1 MKIKSEK
8 IIYRTIVVVLLIG
21 FICFGIYMKRVH
33 DYQQTVKN
41 MTFENIKLSDVK
53 DGTYIGNCNVNLIS
67 AKVEVVVNSGK
78 ITNIN
83 ILEHKNERGQK
94 AEKVI
99 DEVLN
104 EQKIDVDAISGATNS
119 SKVIKK
125 AIEDALKQGL
135 IK

>member
-1 MKIKSEK
+1 MKIKSKK
-8 IIYRTIVVVLLIG
+8 IIYCTIVVVLLIG
-21 FICFGIYMKRVH
+21 SICFGIYMKRVH

-41 MTFENIKLSDVK
+41 MTFENIKLSDIK

>member
-1 MKIKSEK
+1 MKVKSKK
-8 IIYRTIVVVLLIG
+8 IVYRTIVVFLLIG
-21 FICFGIYMKRVH
+21 LICFGIYMKRVH

-41 MTFENIKLSDVK
+41 MTFENTKLSDVK

-67 AKVEVVVNSGK
+67 AKVEVVVNGGK

-94 AEKVI
+94 AEKI
-99 DEVLN
+99 IGKVLN

-125 AIEDALKQGL
+125 AIEDALKQGV